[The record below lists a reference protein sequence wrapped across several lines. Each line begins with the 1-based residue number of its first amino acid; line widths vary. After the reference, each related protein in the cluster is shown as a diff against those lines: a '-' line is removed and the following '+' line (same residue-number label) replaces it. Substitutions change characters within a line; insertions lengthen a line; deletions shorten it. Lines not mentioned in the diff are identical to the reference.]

1 MEYEQDEVLK
11 FKKKTPNNKKKK
23 KSKSIEQIIKE
34 RDEKKIKEKIIE
46 NTKKDKLEKETTE
59 KLQRLKETERSAM
72 DFELDLLGN
81 DFQGILVTDKTS
93 SVLVGEDDED
103 DEDEDDEDERVS
115 ELDFM

>member
-1 MEYEQDEVLK
+1 
-11 FKKKTPNNKKKK
+11 
-23 KSKSIEQIIKE
+23 
-34 RDEKKIKEKIIE
+34 
-46 NTKKDKLEKETTE
+46 
-59 KLQRLKETERSAM
+59 M

>member
-11 FKKKTPNNKKKK
+11 LKKKTPNNKKKK
-23 KSKSIEQIIKE
+23 KRKSIEQIIKE
-34 RDEKKIKEKIIE
+34 RDEKEIKEKIIE

-59 KLQRLKETERSAM
+59 KLQKLKETERSAM

-93 SVLVGEDDED
+93 SVLVGEDGED
-103 DEDEDDEDERVS
+103 GEDDEDERVS